1 MSGIAGIF
9 NFDGRPVDET
19 RLSRMLHAMAHR
31 GPDGRGA
38 WSNRNVALGHCF
50 MRTLP
55 EMPADP
61 RILVRN
67 ELAITADARLDNRDE
82 LIDQLGFS
90 DHGVSDAEVILAA
103 YEKRGES
110 CPELL
115 LGDFAFAIWDD
126 RRRLLFCVRDHFGI
140 KPLFYSTNATGFA
153 FASEMKALFALS
165 EVTDRID
172 DDRVADYLVGLAD
185 SQSTV
190 YRDILRV
197 PARHSLAVTASGQ
210 RLREYWQP
218 EMSVAPP
225 SGDAAE
231 QFRDIFETAVRCRRR
246 SAHPVGAMLSGG
258 LDSSSIACVAADQQS
273 KEHGGP
279 LTTLS
284 LVFDR
289 TPKLSER
296 RFIEAVLARGG
307 FDPVFADLGDHA
319 PFGDFDVV
327 LAEQEGPFLAPG
339 VAFTRRLYRM
349 ATERGLGIVLD
360 GHGGDEVVSHGQGR
374 LHELAR
380 AGHWLGLWREVGG
393 IAHTHGHAHWPTYA
407 AYLERYLAGGRLG
420 RLRRRIW
427 RSSPPARPSWSR
439 FVNSKLAAR
448 SNLADRYREQNRREV
463 AASTEES
470 SWQAWIVFSNRRP
483 QSFEVLDKQ
492 TAAAGIEGRYP
503 FWDKRLLEFC
513 LSLPSKEKLDGG
525 WSRLILRRAME
536 GILPPEVQWRT
547 DKLNFGPHIIRGML
561 VHHRELIERMLGD
574 DAAAVGEYVDLPAIR
589 EAWRRITEK
598 QEAADG
604 FDVQAVWKTVVLA
617 TWLRQLAGR
626 AERASVAA

>member
-1 MSGIAGIF
+1 MSGIAGTF
-9 NFDGRPVDET
+9 NLDGRTVDESK
-19 RLSRMLHAMAHR
+19 LPRMLYAMAHR
-31 GPDGRGA
+31 GPDGRGV
-38 WSNRNVALGHCF
+38 WSNRNAALGHCL
-50 MRTLP
+50 MRTSP
-55 EMPADP
+55 EAPEDP

-67 ELAITADARLDNRDE
+67 ELAITADVRLDNRDE
-82 LIDQLGFS
+82 LISQLGLS
-90 DHGVSDAEVILAA
+90 DRGASDAELILAA
-103 YEKRGES
+103 YEKKGES

-126 RRRLLFCVRDHFGI
+126 RRRLLFCARDHFGV
-140 KPLFYSTNATGFA
+140 KPFFYSANATGFA
-153 FASEMKALFALS
+153 FASEMKALFALP
-165 EVTDRID
+165 EVTDRLD
-172 DDRVADYLVGLAD
+172 DDRIADYLVGLAD

-197 PARHSLAVTASGQ
+197 PARHSLTVTATGQ

-218 EMSVAPP
+218 KTSAVS

-231 QFRDIFETAVRCRRR
+231 QFRDIFATAIRCRRR
-246 SAHPVGAMLSGG
+246 SARPVGAMLSGG
-258 LDSSSIACVAADQQS
+258 LDSSSIACVAADQHS
-273 KEHGGP
+273 KERGGK

-289 TPKLSER
+289 TPALSER

-307 FDPVFADLGDHA
+307 FDSVFDDLGDHA
-319 PFGDFDVV
+319 PFADFDRV

-349 ATERGLGIVLD
+349 AAERGLGIVLD

-393 IAHTHGHAHWPTYA
+393 LARATGYSHWPTYA
-407 AYLERYLAGGRLG
+407 AYVERYAAGGRLG
-420 RLRRRIW
+420 RLRRRIR
-427 RSSPPARPSWSR
+427 RSASAGPAWSR
-439 FVNSKLAAR
+439 FVSTKLAAR
-448 SNLADRYREQNRREV
+448 SNLADRYREQNRKEV

-483 QSFEVLDKQ
+483 QSLEVLDKL
-492 TAAAGIEGRYP
+492 TAAAGVEGRYP

-536 GILPPEVQWRT
+536 GILPPAVQWRT

-561 VHHRELIERMLGD
+561 AHHRALIDRILDE
-574 DAAAVGEYVDLPAIR
+574 DAVAVGEYVDLPAIR
-589 EAWRRITEK
+589 EAYRRITEK

-617 TWLRQLAGR
+617 TWLRQLSGT

>member
-1 MSGIAGIF
+1 MSGIVGIF
-9 NFDGRPVDET
+9 SLDGRPADEAK
-19 RLSRMLHAMAHR
+19 LSRMLNAMAHR
-31 GPDGRGA
+31 GPDGRGG
-38 WSNRNVALGHCF
+38 WSDGSIALGHCLL
-50 MRTLP
+50 RTLP
-55 EMPADP
+55 EASADP
-61 RILVRN
+61 KP
-67 ELAITADARLDNRDE
+67 LARDEFAATADARLDNRDDLIVKLGLSDRATSEEE
-82 LIDQLGFS
+82 L
-90 DHGVSDAEVILAA
+90 ILAA
-103 YEKRGES
+103 YQRWGEA
-110 CPELL
+110 CPEHL
-115 LGDFAFAIWDD
+115 LGDFAFAIWDG
-126 RRRLLFCVRDHFGI
+126 RKRLLFCVRDHFGV
-140 KPLFYSTNATGFA
+140 KPFFYSANATGFA
-153 FASEMKALFALS
+153 FASEMKALFALP
-165 EVTDRID
+165 EVTDRLD
-172 DDRVADYLVGLAD
+172 DDRIADYLVGLAD

-197 PARHSLAVTASGQ
+197 PARHSLTVTATGQ

-218 EMSVAPP
+218 VASAAP

-231 QFRDIFETAVRCRRR
+231 QLRDIFAAAIRCRRR
-246 SAHPVGAMLSGG
+246 SARPVGALLSGG
-258 LDSSSIACVAADQQS
+258 LDSSSIACVASDQHA
-273 KEHGGP
+273 KEHGGK

-289 TPKLSER
+289 TPALSER

-307 FDPVFADLGDHA
+307 FDPVFDDLGDHA
-319 PFGDFDVV
+319 PFADFDVV
-327 LAEQEGPFLAPG
+327 LGEQEGPFLAPG

-349 ATERGLGIVLD
+349 AAERGLGIVLD

-374 LHELAR
+374 LYELAR

-393 IAHTHGHAHWPTYA
+393 LARATGYPHWPTYA
-407 AYLERYLAGGRLG
+407 AYLERYAAGGRLG
-420 RLRRRIW
+420 RLGRRLW
-427 RSSPPARPSWSR
+427 RSPPPARPAWSR
-439 FVNSKLAAR
+439 FVSPKLVAR
-448 SNLADRYREQNRREV
+448 SNLADRFREQSRKEV
-463 AASTEES
+463 AASSDER

-483 QSFEVLDKQ
+483 QSFEVLDKL
-492 TAAAGIEGRYP
+492 TAAAGVEGRYP

-536 GILPPEVQWRT
+536 GVLPPAVQWRT

-561 VHHRELIERMLGD
+561 AHHRTLIDRILGD

-589 EAWRRITEK
+589 DAYRRIAEK

-617 TWLRQLAGR
+617 TWLRGLNRA